1 MNNSLFSRYGHPND
15 AREISSIYCSRFLTS
30 FLDNLPMPS
39 KYKSE
44 KADNASSNRKGSLKG
59 GDSECLRER

>member
-1 MNNSLFSRYGHPND
+1 MNNSLFSRYDHHND
-15 AREISSIYCSRFLTS
+15 ACEMSSIYYSRFLTS

-59 GDSECLRER
+59 GDSERLHER